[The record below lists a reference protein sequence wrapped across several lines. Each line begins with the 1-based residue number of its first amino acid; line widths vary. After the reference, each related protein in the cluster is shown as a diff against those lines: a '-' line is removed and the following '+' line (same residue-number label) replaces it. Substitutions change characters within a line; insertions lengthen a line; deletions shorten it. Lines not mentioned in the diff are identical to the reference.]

1 VLNHVERLHA
11 SVREAPER
19 PEGIG
24 EALRQA
30 DRQIREGQ
38 AIERRKRDHQMRA
51 VVVANKLRDLAD
63 AIERAWS
70 GLSQERRP

>member
-1 VLNHVERLHA
+1 
-11 SVREAPER
+11 
-19 PEGIG
+19 
-24 EALRQA
+24 
-30 DRQIREGQ
+30 
-38 AIERRKRDHQMRA
+38 MRA